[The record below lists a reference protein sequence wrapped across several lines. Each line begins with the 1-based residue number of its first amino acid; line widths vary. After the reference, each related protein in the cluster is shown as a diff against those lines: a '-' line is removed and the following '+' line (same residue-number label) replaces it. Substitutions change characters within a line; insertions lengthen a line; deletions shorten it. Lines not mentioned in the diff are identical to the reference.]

1 MKDNYIVLPAFILD
15 RGQNFS
21 KLLDPT
27 VPLKY
32 NAGRDII
39 IL

>member
-1 MKDNYIVLPAFILD
+1 MKDNYIMLLAFILD
-15 RGQNFS
+15 RGKKKS
-21 KLLDPT
+21 KSLDSP

-39 IL
+39 IS